1 MKFKWLDWIKKKLAS
16 LRREDPLD
24 EIPEVEDA
32 RRSEV
37 DISNPDMRRHY
48 VQNLCDVMLE
58 ATREIDYATREYR
71 LVTDY
76 LKDMDEMDALPDGV
90 YRPLKAAAKSV
101 LRLEN
106 DRQVHTE
113 NTGRMSEDQ
122 YEAMEAIARDMP
134 DALDQIKKNEEYKFK
149 VRDDLQKLEGE
160 KGSYAF
166 QRREMALKMASC
178 RNMAVITVIS
188 FVFVMLML
196 LAMQFLFR
204 MNVMVGTVIAGL
216 ATAVA
221 LTWIYLEYADAKKGL
236 KRAVNFLNQVI
247 AKQNTVK
254 IRYVNVE
261 NLLAYQYQ
269 KYHVMSSD
277 ELQYLWDLYLGEKE
291 ERRLANEAGA
301 ELTRAEEELL
311 RALKAAR
318 LQYPAIWL
326 HQCYAII
333 DRREMVELRHDLVA
347 RRGSLRKRIQ
357 YNTDNRQRA
366 RDEVNDLVKK
376 YPNYAREII
385 EIVSTY
391 E

>member
-16 LRREDPLD
+16 LGREDPLD

-76 LKDMDEMDALPDGV
+76 LKDMDEMDALPDGL

-149 VRDDLQKLEGE
+149 IRDDLQKLEGE

-216 ATAVA
+216 CAAVA